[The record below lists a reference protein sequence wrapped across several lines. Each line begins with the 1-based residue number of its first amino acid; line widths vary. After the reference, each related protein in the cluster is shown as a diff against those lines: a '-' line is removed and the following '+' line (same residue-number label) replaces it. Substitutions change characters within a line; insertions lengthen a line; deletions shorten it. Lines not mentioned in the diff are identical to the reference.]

1 MTQSQRVEVLQAYD
15 LSLSYDDTTLLENL
29 DLTIHQDE
37 IVILLGPSGVGKSS
51 LLRALAGLQASQGGE
66 VKLFGETLNKPHPKA
81 AFVFQQAALL
91 PWLSLERNVAFGLNF
106 KHQPHITK
114 QEISMRVDKAL
125 AEVGLSHAAQQYP
138 SALSGGMAQRAAL
151 ARALAREPEV
161 LLLDEP
167 LGALDPNTRQEMQ
180 QLLRNTLKSHSAA
193 AVMVTHDIDEA
204 MAVGDRIVLLG
215 GRPANIVS
223 EWRLDRYTAT
233 APDQLAG
240 LRQDILLA
248 MQKAVPTLRNKSSK
262 DKQELS
268 EELVFAA

>member
-1 MTQSQRVEVLQAYD
+1 MAQSQGVGVLQAHD
-15 LSLSYDDTTLLENL
+15 LRLSYDNITLLKNL
-29 DLTIHQDE
+29 NLTIHQNE

-51 LLRALAGLQASQGGE
+51 LLRALAGLQARQGGE
-66 VKLFGETLNKPHPKA
+66 VELFGETLNKPHPKA

-91 PWLSLERNVAFGLNF
+91 PWLSLERNVAFGLDF

-114 QEISMRVDKAL
+114 QELSQRVSKAL
-125 AEVGLSHAAQQYP
+125 AEVGLSHAAKQYP

-161 LLLDEP
+161 LMLDEP

-180 QLLRNTLKSHSAA
+180 QLLRNTLKSHKAA

-204 MAVGDRIVLLG
+204 IAIGDRIVLLG

-223 EWRLDRYTAT
+223 EW
-233 APDQLAG
+233 QLVDCYAAERANQES
-240 LRQDILLA
+240 LRKEILVA
-248 MQKAVPTLRNKSSK
+248 MQYAAPADQAKGSE
-262 DKQELS
+262 DKLKLN
-268 EELVFAA
+268 EELAFAV